1 MRKPPLVLSLFFAV
15 PLAWAQD
22 PGADAP
28 APLPLP
34 PKVESGKVLEPDVT
48 IIERPN
54 EQIQQYSV
62 NGRVYMVRITP
73 SSGPPYYLLDLDGDG
88 ELDVKS
94 NNPGDNWVPQWV
106 LFSW

>member
-1 MRKPPLVLSLFFAV
+1 MRKSLLVLSLFIAIPFA
-15 PLAWAQD
+15 AAQD
-22 PGADAP
+22 PADDAP

-34 PKVESGKVLEPDVT
+34 PKVESGKVLEPEVT
-48 IIERPN
+48 IIETPN

-73 SSGPPYYLLDLDGDG
+73 NSGPPYYLLDLDGDG